1 MRRFFLVLVAGLAAG
16 CGAAPFFQPGDR
28 VEGEMTSDGG
38 ETGSLFVT
46 LTLSRHRGELSPP
59 VPVPFSLGMG
69 KAWPTAEVEFLDGEG
84 KGLGETRTIQF
95 EDAC

>member
-1 MRRFFLVLVAGLAAG
+1 MRPMFLVLMAGLVTG
-16 CGAAPFFQPGDR
+16 CGASPFFQTGDR
-28 VEGEMTSDGG
+28 VEGELTSDGG

-46 LTLSRHRGELSPP
+46 LTLNRHRGELSPP

-69 KAWPTAEVEFLDGEG
+69 KAWPTGTVEFLDVHGQI
-84 KGLGETRTIQF
+84 LGESRTVNF